1 MSTSISGTY
10 PVPGVYR
17 EAVFSTSTPD
27 LLTGVPVFLGLT
39 AAHDAQNQ
47 PISINQ
53 PRKLTL
59 WNEFQQYFGQPLAES
74 YLAYAVRG
82 FFENGGQVCYVL
94 RLEDMASKALETAL
108 LEIKSLDTVDLVCVP
123 DLATLQDPNA
133 VPQVSQLDL
142 MQQMQD
148 LILQHCERMGDRF
161 AILDAPKNISVDQLS
176 AQVKHLDSPYGALY
190 TPWLKVLS
198 FSNSNND
205 FMPISVPSCGH
216 LAGIYARS
224 DRDIGTHK
232 TPANY
237 PLEGVVDLST
247 PISHADQTALNPE
260 TGIGINCLRSLP
272 GRGIRVWGTRTL
284 SSDPNWKYINV
295 RRLFL
300 MVRRWIE
307 QNLAEVTFEP
317 NDFNLWVRIERELIA
332 YLESLLRQG
341 ALQGR
346 TPQEAF
352 YVKCNAETNSPEVRD
367 IGQVVTEIGLA
378 PTIPS
383 EFIVIRLIH
392 GDTGVMVEG

>member
-1 MSTSISGTY
+1 
-10 PVPGVYR
+10 
-17 EAVFSTSTPD
+17 
-27 LLTGVPVFLGLT
+27 
-39 AAHDAQNQ
+39 
-47 PISINQ
+47 
-53 PRKLTL
+53 
-59 WNEFQQYFGQPLAES
+59 
-74 YLAYAVRG
+74 
-82 FFENGGQVCYVL
+82 
-94 RLEDMASKALETAL
+94 
-108 LEIKSLDTVDLVCVP
+108 
-123 DLATLQDPNA
+123 
-133 VPQVSQLDL
+133 
-142 MQQMQD
+142 
-148 LILQHCERMGDRF
+148 
-161 AILDAPKNISVDQLS
+161 
-176 AQVKHLDSPYGALY
+176 
-190 TPWLKVLS
+190 LKVLS